1 MLSVKKILVVA
12 TDMEIGGAERA
23 LLGLLSAIDK
33 EEYQVDL
40 FLLRHE
46 GPFMSLIPRGIN
58 ILPEKAKYS
67 DLGIPIERVIKR
79 GHVDMLI
86 GRTIGKYKAK
96 KFIKQNKLKPENSV
110 EIHYSFRYTINFL
123 PVISEKEYD
132 LAIGFTIPY
141 YILDK
146 KVYAR
151 NKCVWIHTDYSMRDG
166 DREEELRVWSAYPYI
181 ASISEDVTNAFL
193 KVYPSLRDRIY
204 PIDNIV
210 TGEMIWKQADLFDVE
225 NEMPTESNVIRLLSV
240 GRFVPQKNFDNIPDI
255 CSRIIKKGRNIK
267 WYIIGYGNDQELI
280 YEKIRENH
288 MEDHVIILGKKENPY
303 PYIKKCDIYVQ
314 PSRYEGKAVSVREAQ
329 ILHKPVVITNFSTSS
344 SQVRE
349 EIDGIIVPM
358 DNEGCAEGI
367 SKLINDIEKR
377 QKLIDN
383 CISTNY
389 SNSDEIKKIYQLL

>member
-1 MLSVKKILVVA
+1 MKKILVVA

-46 GPFMSLIPRGIN
+46 GSFMSLIPRGIN
-58 ILPEKAKYS
+58 VLPEKEKYS

-96 KFIKQNKLKPENSV
+96 KFIKQNKLKQENSV
-110 EIHYSFRYTINFL
+110 EIHYSFRYTIDFL

-132 LAIGFTIPY
+132 LALGFTIPY

-151 NKCVWIHTDYSMRDG
+151 NKCVWIHTDYSMREG

-181 ASISEDVTNAFL
+181 ASISEDVTKAFL
-193 KVYPSLRDRIY
+193 KVYPGLRDRIY

-210 TGEMIWKQADLFDVE
+210 IEEMIWKQADLFDVE

-240 GRFVPQKNFDNIPDI
+240 GRFAPAKNFDNIPDI
-255 CSRIIKKGRNIK
+255 CSRIIKKGGNIK

-329 ILHKPVVITNFSTSS
+329 ILHKPVVITNFSTAS
-344 SQVRE
+344 SQIRE